1 MANRRGHLSR
11 GKEAPVVDRTP
22 AYALIAEQLRRSI
35 CGGSLPQGAVLLE
48 GPLAAL
54 FGSSRSP
61 VKQAL
66 SELEGEGL
74 LSRFEG
80 RGLLVGRTETP
91 QRVKITSAMLQMQ
104 AEPPAAA
111 KSFAWQSLYYDFER
125 EIILRS
131 VFGRFRVNEL
141 ALARHFDVGRTVARD
156 LLIHAREVGIVS
168 KGEKSHWWIV
178 PLDEAR
184 FHDLYELRILLE
196 PVALESAIG
205 RIPTAQLDSV
215 EARLKD
221 VIARFPQVDI
231 SDLDVLEADLHID
244 CVGHGRNPELIEALR
259 RTRCILVSGKHIQ
272 VALNRATLVDPFMDE
287 HLDIVRAVRRGSGAV
302 AKKALVAHL
311 RASSQKAAERLAAFR
326 ASQSV
331 PHLPYIA

>member
-66 SELEGEGL
+66 SELESEGL

-91 QRVKITSAMLQMQ
+91 QRVKITSAMLQMH

-131 VFGRFRVNEL
+131 
-141 ALARHFDVGRTVARD
+141 
-156 LLIHAREVGIVS
+156 
-168 KGEKSHWWIV
+168 
-178 PLDEAR
+178 
-184 FHDLYELRILLE
+184 
-196 PVALESAIG
+196 
-205 RIPTAQLDSV
+205 
-215 EARLKD
+215 
-221 VIARFPQVDI
+221 
-231 SDLDVLEADLHID
+231 
-244 CVGHGRNPELIEALR
+244 
-259 RTRCILVSGKHIQ
+259 
-272 VALNRATLVDPFMDE
+272 
-287 HLDIVRAVRRGSGAV
+287 
-302 AKKALVAHL
+302 
-311 RASSQKAAERLAAFR
+311 
-326 ASQSV
+326 
-331 PHLPYIA
+331 